1 MNIKKYFKISLGVA
15 VLLATQISCI
25 HDDNWDAPEITC
37 TNKFDAPT
45 ISMAE
50 FAAKTSGTIITIPA
64 EDATHPAVIFDAYV
78 VSSDEGG
85 NFYKT
90 ISFQDKPENPT
101 VGLQVGLNKSMNY
114 ADFPVGSHI
123 RIKANG
129 MMLGKDPVS
138 NVLQIGLADPN
149 YAIGR
154 IPQSII
160 GRYISGVCNGA
171 GLDIVKIT
179 PREVTLGDIKNE
191 KYINTLVTVK
201 NAQFVN
207 TTALPQIG
215 KALMDKDASGTFV
228 DTNRTIEDQYGGTAV
243 IRTDGFFKAS
253 SYKIPDAH
261 GDITFVV
268 SRYGTSSTSW
278 QNIIRDIND
287 LKLTTPGRLS
297 PATTIFN
304 EGFLTN
310 NLTANAWTAYSVAGP
325 QVWGTTTFG
334 NPAGSFSAVFTGVLG
349 TANEDWLISKPISL
363 TGYTG
368 AKFYFETDIR
378 FAGNPLEVY
387 VTTDTYTG
395 GNPTGLN
402 WTKLDA
408 FVDTDIA
415 AYGGFVGSGLM
426 DLAPY
431 LNKNVRFAFKYSST
445 SAASSVVELDN
456 VRVYTTQ

>member
-50 FAAKTSGTIITIPA
+50 FAAKTSGAIITIPA
-64 EDATHPAVIFDAYV
+64 QDANNPAVIFDGYV

-101 VGLQVGLNKSMNY
+101 IGLQVGLNKSMNY
-114 ADFPVGSHI
+114 ADFPVGTHI

-129 MMLGKDPVS
+129 MLLGKDPVS

-160 GRYISGVCNGA
+160 GRYIAGVCNGS
-171 GLDIVKIT
+171 GLEIVKIT
-179 PREVTLGDIKNE
+179 PTEVNLADIKKE

-201 NAQFVN
+201 NAQFSTIDANNV
-207 TTALPQIG
+207 AQIG
-215 KALMDKDASGTFV
+215 LSLMNKDASNTFV
-228 DTNRTIEDQYGGTAV
+228 DTNRTIEDQYGGKAI
-243 IRTDGFFKAS
+243 IRTDGFFKGS

-268 SRYGTSSTSW
+268 SRYGTSSSSW
-278 QNIIRDIND
+278 QNIIRDLND
-287 LKLTTPGRLS
+287 LKLTTPGRLTLA
-297 PATTIFN
+297 PTIFN
-304 EGFLTN
+304 EEFPAN
-310 NLTANAWTAYSVAGP
+310 YLTANGWTAYNVAGS
-325 QVWGTTTFG
+325 QVWGTTNFG
-334 NPAGSFSAVFTGVLG
+334 NPAPSAYISGLG
-349 TANEDWLISKPISL
+349 ALNEDWLISKSISL
-363 TGYTG
+363 TGYS
-368 AKFYFETDIR
+368 AYKFYFETDVR
-378 FAGNPLEVY
+378 YAGNPLEVY
-387 VTTDTYTG
+387 VTTDTYSG

-402 WTKLDA
+402 WIKLDA
-408 FVDTDIA
+408 YVDTDIA
-415 AYGGFVGSGLM
+415 SFGGFVGSGII

-431 LNKNVRFAFKYSST
+431 ANKNVRFAFKYT
-445 SAASSVVELDN
+445 TPSASVGSAVEIDN
-456 VRVYTTQ
+456 ARVYVMP

>member
-1 MNIKKYFKISLGVA
+1 MNIKTYFKISVGVA

-37 TNKFDAPT
+37 NNKFDAPT
-45 ISMAE
+45 ITMAE

-114 ADFPVGSHI
+114 ADFPVGAHI

-160 GRYISGVCNGA
+160 GRYIAGVCNGT

-201 NAQFVN
+201 NAQFATSVN
-207 TTALPQIG
+207 NVTQIG
-215 KALMDKDASGTFV
+215 LGLMNKDASNTFI
-228 DTNRTIEDQYGGTAV
+228 DTNRTIEDQYGGTAI
-243 IRTDGFFKAS
+243 IRTDGFFKGS

-278 QNIIRDIND
+278 QNIIRDVND

-297 PATTIFN
+297 PATNIFN
-304 EGFLTN
+304 EGFSNFTTN
-310 NLTANAWTAYSVAGP
+310 GWTAFNVAGSKVWEIGTGGSVAPYALMNG
-325 QVWGTTTFG
+325 G
-334 NPAGSFSAVFTGVLG
+334 LG
-349 TANEDWLISKPISL
+349 AANEDWLISKSIPL
-363 TGYTG
+363 TGYTS
-368 AKFYFETDIR
+368 AKFYFETDVR
-378 FAGNPLEVY
+378 FAGPVLEAY
-387 VTTDTYTG
+387 VTTDNYTG

-402 WTKLDA
+402 WVKLDA
-408 FVDTDIA
+408 NLDTDVA
-415 AYGGFVGSGLM
+415 AYGGFVGSGLL
-426 DLAPY
+426 DLTPY
-431 LNKNVRFAFKYSST
+431 LGKNVRFAFKYTST
-445 SAASSVVELDN
+445 ATAASAWEVDN
-456 VRVYTTQ
+456 VKVFVTP